1 MNVAAIIGLNGMMQ
15 GMVAMHKATLVI
27 SGADNYNT
35 SLSHDGSLALDAM
48 ATMKS
53 TALQVDKAA
62 KMLKQAN
69 PQLGA
74 LLDIVT

>member
-15 GMVAMHKATLVI
+15 GTMAMKKATFVI
-27 SGADNYNT
+27 SAADNYHT
-35 SLSHDGSLALDAM
+35 ALSKDAGLALDAM

-53 TALQVDKAA
+53 TALQVDRASKA
-62 KMLKQAN
+62 LKEAN

-74 LLDIVT
+74 LMDIVT